1 MLHQLTPLTPSR
13 LGLNETADSGLRDI
27 LLKVAAFGL
36 YVYSL
41 FGVMAGAMHLSSLQH
56 LTVLVTSGLTI
67 LQVTLQSLFISD
79 VVCRRRVSIAEPGRQ
94 LITFLLIT
102 NLTLWII
109 YTFEM
114 QKVEASP
121 VQLSIYG
128 FTTWALIVRITLP
141 LSIFYRFHSAI
152 TFAEVWKNSYK

>member
-1 MLHQLTPLTPSR
+1 M
-13 LGLNETADSGLRDI
+13 
-27 LLKVAAFGL
+27 AAFGL
-36 YVYSL
+36 YSYSL
-41 FGVMAGAMHLSSLQH
+41 FGVIAGALQLDSLQH
-56 LTVLVTSGLTI
+56 AAVLLTSALTI
-67 LQVTLQSLFISD
+67 VQITLQSLFISD
-79 VVCRRRVSIAEPGRQ
+79 VVCRRRISPKEPGRQ

-128 FTTWALIVRITLP
+128 FTTWALIVRFTLP
-141 LSIFYRFHSAI
+141 LSIFYRFHSAV
-152 TFAEVWKNSYK
+152 TLAEVWKNSYK